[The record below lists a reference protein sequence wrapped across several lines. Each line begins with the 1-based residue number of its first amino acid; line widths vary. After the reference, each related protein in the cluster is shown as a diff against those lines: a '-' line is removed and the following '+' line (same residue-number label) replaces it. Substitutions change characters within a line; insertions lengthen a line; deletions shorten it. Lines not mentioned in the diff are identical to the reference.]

1 MNAIVLSWYVTYKI
15 QNRVMRLWSMCKSSS
30 NEHIPNSEQKLFRR
44 LLHHWS
50 LYTNLCSFPP
60 WIYSINSLDLDDQH
74 IRNVL
79 NWSVSTERLQSL
91 QQLVEGE
98 LSFLW
103 ILPKIQDD
111 NIQSEWV
118 GKLVTALE
126 TGDFDKTQLSE
137 LLRDFSK
144 ENNLK
149 FPKFMA
155 SLRTM
160 LAGIKEGPAVAD
172 MMEILGK
179 KTTIQRILKKR
190 REKPKWIP
198 NKMNEWMNI
207 CALFYRFFFCFRVK
221 IYLLIVLKSCRLLC
235 HWFTVF
241 TQK

>member
-1 MNAIVLSWYVTYKI
+1 M
-15 QNRVMRLWSMCKSSS
+15 
-30 NEHIPNSEQKLFRR
+30 
-44 LLHHWS
+44 
-50 LYTNLCSFPP
+50 
-60 WIYSINSLDLDDQH
+60 
-74 IRNVL
+74 
-79 NWSVSTERLQSL
+79 STERLQSL

-190 REKPKWIP
+190 REKPK
-198 NKMNEWMNI
+198 
-207 CALFYRFFFCFRVK
+207 
-221 IYLLIVLKSCRLLC
+221 
-235 HWFTVF
+235 
-241 TQK
+241 

>member
-1 MNAIVLSWYVTYKI
+1 M
-15 QNRVMRLWSMCKSSS
+15 
-30 NEHIPNSEQKLFRR
+30 
-44 LLHHWS
+44 
-50 LYTNLCSFPP
+50 
-60 WIYSINSLDLDDQH
+60 DDQH

-190 REKPKWIP
+190 REKPK
-198 NKMNEWMNI
+198 
-207 CALFYRFFFCFRVK
+207 
-221 IYLLIVLKSCRLLC
+221 
-235 HWFTVF
+235 
-241 TQK
+241 

>member
-1 MNAIVLSWYVTYKI
+1 MHSNSTRLKPEILAECNRLELVRHI
-15 QNRVMRLWSMCKSSS
+15 QD
-30 NEHIPNSEQKLFRR
+30 P
-44 LLHHWS
+44 
-50 LYTNLCSFPP
+50 NLCDGIVKQVKELIKQAYPKQWANIAANGIFEIRWNSLMNLKLLLF
-60 WIYSINSLDLDDQH
+60 YSINSLDLDDQH
-74 IRNVL
+74 IRSVL

-103 ILPKIQDD
+103 ILPKLHED

-118 GKLVTALE
+118 AKLVAALE
-126 TGDFDKTQLSE
+126 AGDFDKTQLLS

-160 LAGIKEGPAVAD
+160 LAGIKEGPGVAD

-179 KTTIQRILKKR
+179 KTTIQRILQKKR
-190 REKPKWIP
+190 QSKWTTVPAHRSRITTH
-198 NKMNEWMNI
+198 N
-207 CALFYRFFFCFRVK
+207 LFYIMSKFCA
-221 IYLLIVLKSCRLLC
+221 Y
-235 HWFTVF
+235 
-241 TQK
+241 

>member
-1 MNAIVLSWYVTYKI
+1 MVRFFFSHFLFILF
-15 QNRVMRLWSMCKSSS
+15 
-30 NEHIPNSEQKLFRR
+30 NS
-44 LLHHWS
+44 
-50 LYTNLCSFPP
+50 
-60 WIYSINSLDLDDQH
+60 IDSLDLDDQH

-79 NWSVSTERLQSL
+79 NWSVGTERLQSL

-103 ILPKIQDD
+103 ILPKIQQD

-118 GKLVTALE
+118 GKLVTTLE
-126 TGDFDKTQLSE
+126 NGDFDKTHLSE

-160 LAGIKEGPAVAD
+160 LAGIKEGPGVAD

-179 KTTIQRILKKR
+179 KATIKRITRKR
-190 REKPKWIP
+190 NDK
-198 NKMNEWMNI
+198 
-207 CALFYRFFFCFRVK
+207 
-221 IYLLIVLKSCRLLC
+221 
-235 HWFTVF
+235 
-241 TQK
+241 